1 MKKTTPKPLARPALE
16 MPDPE
21 ETRISPETAFRR
33 SDSHCFRGQP
43 LHGYSFRRQTTAE
56 LFGLHY
62 GNVPET
68 SVHRREIEVTGASG
82 TPEKV
87 TVTNYDGMLFDIGLV
102 LWLCSQPDDRIKDIR
117 RAPAAFEDELDAWA
131 EEHDLRL
138 NAPDFAESYLLFMQI
153 MADVEASRVAV
164 APQSGGEDASPKP

>member
-1 MKKTTPKPLARPALE
+1 MKKITAKPLAGPALE
-16 MPDPE
+16 IPDPE

-33 SDSHCFRGQP
+33 SDSHMFRGQP

-62 GNVPET
+62 GNVAAT
-68 SVHRREIEVTGASG
+68 AVHRREIEVPVADGA
-82 TPEKV
+82 PEKV
-87 TVTNYDGMLFDIGLV
+87 VVTNYDGMLFDIGLV
-102 LWLCSQPDDRIKDIR
+102 LWLCSQPDERIKDIR
-117 RAPAAFEDELDAWA
+117 RNPAAHEDELDAWA
-131 EEHDLRL
+131 EEHNLRL

-164 APQSGGEDASPKP
+164 APSGGSDDASPKT